1 MDEVSAIVK
10 AIAAV
15 SLIHRHRHNEKH
27 NEIIETLKLSLATAM
42 DDWIQS
48 EADDLL

>member
-15 SLIHRHRHNEKH
+15 SLIHRHRTFEKH
-27 NEIIETLKLSLATAM
+27 TEVIETLKSSLATAM

-48 EADDLL
+48 EADDML

>member
-15 SLIHRHRHNEKH
+15 SLINRHRTNEKH
-27 NEIIETLKLSLATAM
+27 NEIIETLKVSLAPAM
-42 DDWIQS
+42 DNWIQS
-48 EADDLL
+48 EADDML